1 MTSSDSD
8 TMPAYTSEAQWTLE
22 RPHVLVV
29 CCSDG
34 RLQEAIDEFLHG
46 NLGIGDYDRL
56 YAPGGPGVL
65 AAGEPEFMQATHYRD
80 DLAFLVRVHQVQ
92 ELLLIFHG
100 SGPDGPDGSNCAYYG
115 RLLPEASTAEIN
127 QRQARDLAAVGE
139 FLKQQKLDVQVR
151 AFRAEVL
158 ADRHVQ
164 MVPLQME

>member
-1 MTSSDSD
+1 MTSSSFESA
-8 TMPAYTSEAQWTLE
+8 PIYTSDAQWTLE

-46 NLGIGDYDRL
+46 HLGVGDYDRL

-65 AAGEPEFMQATHYRD
+65 ISGGPDFLQTSQYRD

-100 SGPDGPDGSNCAYYG
+100 RGPDGPDGSNCAYYG
-115 RLLPEASTAEIN
+115 RILPEASTEEIQ
-127 QRQARDLAAVGE
+127 QRQAQDLLAVGD
-139 FLKQQKLDVQVR
+139 FLSELKLDVRVR
-151 AFRAEVL
+151 AFRAEVM
-158 ADRHVQ
+158 ADRRVQ
-164 MVPLQME
+164 MVPLEMG